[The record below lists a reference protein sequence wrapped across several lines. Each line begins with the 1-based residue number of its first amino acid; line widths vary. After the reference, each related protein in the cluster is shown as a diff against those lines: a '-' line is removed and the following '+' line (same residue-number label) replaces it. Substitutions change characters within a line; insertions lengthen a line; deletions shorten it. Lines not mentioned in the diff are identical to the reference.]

1 VRAAGPDDV
10 PALLELLEAVER
22 KRFRPPDDWSA
33 STRVVENEHGLSGF
47 ALLRGPIGTGI
58 QVSIAGSD
66 ISVRRRLLSWAL
78 AAASEQRASRVSLW
92 LEKGRTE
99 WLAGQGFHLA
109 RPFWRMDRP
118 DLEAVP
124 EGRLPAGFRLISRDQ
139 GLVGDEVWFQ
149 SRNAGFA
156 DHWNFAADSAESFE
170 RRRRDSDHWLQLLA
184 LNALNAHP
192 AAVAFSS
199 VIELGDERPQ
209 PVGYVEEVATLPPF
223 RRRGLARA
231 LTIEA
236 LGRLRER
243 GARSASL
250 NVDALNP
257 TQAYALYRTLGFEV
271 AREYEVWERA
281 LDRTSS

>member
-1 VRAAGPDDV
+1 
-10 PALLELLEAVER
+10 
-22 KRFRPPDDWSA
+22 
-33 STRVVENEHGLSGF
+33 
-47 ALLRGPIGTGI
+47 
-58 QVSIAGSD
+58 
-66 ISVRRRLLSWAL
+66 
-78 AAASEQRASRVSLW
+78 
-92 LEKGRTE
+92 
-99 WLAGQGFHLA
+99 
-109 RPFWRMDRP
+109 
-118 DLEAVP
+118 
-124 EGRLPAGFRLISRDQ
+124 
-139 GLVGDEVWFQ
+139 
-149 SRNAGFA
+149 
-156 DHWNFAADSAESFE
+156 
-170 RRRRDSDHWLQLLA
+170 
-184 LNALNAHP
+184 
-192 AAVAFSS
+192 SS